1 MKWFKVDSDTPNDPK
16 IQAVIAEFGNA
27 GLGMLFRL
35 WCYVAAHGT
44 KEPGLSCD
52 SQGRRIDRA
61 ALARSTGGTDE
72 EFDRLAALLARTDHI
87 SKKRWK
93 ANGVLF
99 FPAMSKRADVY
110 SQRRVRTLSAQSAK
124 NVLVE
129 EKRREEIYIPA
140 RSRAPGNGHRPPKK
154 TEHDR
159 QYWTVYRLA
168 IGLLGQ
174 LPLRE
179 TIDPVSVKEELK
191 KSCARKGVNYQGDV
205 IGRAL
210 EAAMMARAKVA
221 GAKV

>member
-1 MKWFKVDSDTPNDPK
+1 MKWFKVDSNTPDDPK
-16 IQAVIAEFGNA
+16 IQTVIAELGNA

-52 SQGRRIDRA
+52 SQGRKIPKSV
-61 ALARSTGGTDE
+61 LARAIGGSDE
-72 EFDRLAALLARTDHI
+72 EFDRLACLLARTDHV

-124 NVLVE
+124 FVPVE
-129 EKRREEIYIPA
+129 EKRREEILLPA
-140 RSRAPGNGHRPPKK
+140 RSRTPGNGHLPKKK

-168 IGLLGQ
+168 IDLLGQ
-174 LPLRE
+174 RPVRDKL
-179 TIDPVSVKEELK
+179 DPVSIKEELK
-191 KSCARKGVNYQGDV
+191 KACARKNLNYSGDV
-205 IGRAL
+205 VGRAL
-210 EAAMMARAKVA
+210 DAALVARAKV
-221 GAKV
+221 GK